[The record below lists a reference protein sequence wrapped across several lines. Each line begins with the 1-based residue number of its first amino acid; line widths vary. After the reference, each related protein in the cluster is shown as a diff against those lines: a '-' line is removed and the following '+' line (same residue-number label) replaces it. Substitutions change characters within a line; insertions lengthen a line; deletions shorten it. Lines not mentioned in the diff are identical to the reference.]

1 MRIKADRGEP
11 RPPSAKTDLSEEV
24 ALLTPKGRFWNTRH
38 AWGTA
43 QDIED
48 LQRAASGQ
56 RREPG
61 PYAESVKDFR
71 KAIQD
76 RHMLRMETVPLG

>member
-1 MRIKADRGEP
+1 M
-11 RPPSAKTDLSEEV
+11 
-24 ALLTPKGRFWNTRH
+24 TPKGRFWNTRR

-48 LQRAASGQ
+48 LQRAASGN

-61 PYAESVKDFR
+61 PYAASVKAFR
-71 KAIQD
+71 KTIQD
-76 RHMLRMETVPLG
+76 RHGGELVSSIVMLRMEIAPLD